1 MTAANRLLRRLGKRR
16 NLLRLPR
23 FVEHDGRQPK
33 EDFVL
38 HPVADDIVVALF
50 SRHSSFW
57 HVRPGADVVALDG
70 LFADLPVSKPEGL
83 AVRSKETGM
92 IGKEPL
98 DKFGALPD
106 LA

>member
-57 HVRPGADVVALDG
+57 HVRPGPAVVALYGARGLGVLALDVDG
-70 LFADLPVSKPEGL
+70 D
-83 AVRSKETGM
+83 
-92 IGKEPL
+92 
-98 DKFGALPD
+98 FGAHGL
-106 LA
+106 LLV